1 MIENDHTV
9 APSNLSQ
16 LLAKIKANLQYVAP
30 GVAIQIGSHYDRGNQ
45 GNPPLVRFI
54 PENGNGRIEP
64 PFGMGHSIAK
74 CIHTCSVVVRA
85 KPGLSEED
93 RFGPT
98 YELLDRVI
106 GVIGSAASGRLQW
119 GAFGDDSQSTTDSP
133 GSPGLRF
140 DFSFSRD
147 IPHVDKVW
155 ALPAPVDGPER
166 AIKTSLEL
174 SGQEI
179 PGERLPEPP
188 LEADATIAITVTP
201 EV

>member
-1 MIENDHTV
+1 MIENDHAV

-16 LLAKIKANLQYVAP
+16 LLTKIKGMLQYVIP
-30 GVAIQIGSHYDRGNQ
+30 GVAIQIGSHYERGNQ

-54 PENGNGRIEP
+54 PENGGGRIGP
-64 PFGMGHSIAK
+64 PFGMGHASAK
-74 CIHTCSVVVRA
+74 CTHTCSVVVRA
-85 KPGLSEED
+85 KPGLCEED

-98 YELLDRVI
+98 YDLLDKVI
-106 GVIGSAASGRLQW
+106 GTISCAATGRIEW

-133 GSPGLRF
+133 GSPSLRF

-147 IPHVDKVW
+147 VPHVDKVW

-174 SGQEI
+174 SGQEV